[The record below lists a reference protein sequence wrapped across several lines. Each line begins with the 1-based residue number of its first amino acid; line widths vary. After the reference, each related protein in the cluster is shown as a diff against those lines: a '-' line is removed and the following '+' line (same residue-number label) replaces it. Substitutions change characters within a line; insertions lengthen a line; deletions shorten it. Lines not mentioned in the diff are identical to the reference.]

1 MSEISLYIHI
11 PFCKSKCLYCD
22 FLSYAHS
29 EAKAADYVSALI
41 NEISSFKT
49 DSIVK
54 TIFIG
59 GGTPS
64 AIDYKY
70 IVQIMDTVFSSFK
83 VDKDAEIT
91 IEANPGTVDIEKLSA
106 YRGCGINRISLG
118 VQAWQK
124 KHLKAIGRIHSADE
138 VISSVKA
145 ARSVGF
151 ENISCD
157 LMFSLPRQTC
167 EDFLESIEGVTAL
180 GVDHISAYSLIIEEG
195 TPLYDMYESGKIP
208 PVDEDE
214 DRKMYHEGIK
224 LLAKKGYMQ
233 YEISNFAKS
242 GYECRHNLVYW
253 YRGEYK
259 GFGLGAASLIGE
271 KRLKNT
277 ESLAQYLNGITV
289 AETEELTAVDK
300 QEEFMFLGL
309 RCSKGISENAFYKAF
324 GTDIDGVYGAQ
335 LKKLA
340 ADGLIIRENGRIYLT
355 DRGFD
360 IANMVYVEFMQ

>member
-22 FLSYAHS
+22 FLSYAHK
-29 EAKAADYVSALI
+29 EDKADAYINALI
-41 NEISSFKT
+41 NEIKGFKT
-49 DSIVK
+49 DSTVK

-70 IVQIMDTVFSSFK
+70 IVQIMDTIFSLYN
-83 VDKDAEIT
+83 VDKNAEIT

-106 YRGCGINRISLG
+106 YRKCGINRISFG
-118 VQAWQK
+118 VQAWQT
-124 KHLKAIGRIHSADE
+124 KHLKTIGRIHTINE
-138 VISSVKA
+138 VISSVKE

-151 ENISCD
+151 ENINCD
-157 LMFSLPRQTC
+157 LMFSLPQQTC
-167 EDFLESIEGVTAL
+167 EDFLESIERVTAL
-180 GVDHISAYSLIIEEG
+180 GITHISAYSLIIEEG
-195 TPLYDMYESGKIP
+195 TPLYDMYESGRIP
-208 PVDEDE
+208 PIDEDK

-277 ESLAQYLNGITV
+277 EDFTQYLNGTTIT
-289 AETEELTAVDK
+289 ETETLTTADK

-309 RCSKGISENAFYKAF
+309 RCNRGISENAFYKAF
-324 GTDIDGVYGAQ
+324 GTDVDAVYGTQ

-360 IANMVYVEFMQ
+360 IANMIFVEFMQ